1 MRVIF
6 RKSFATKVQVKNKSM
21 SLCIRMRMNGF
32 LLWKSKV
39 FFPLEMRNEIK
50 EKKKNQLPIF
60 IYTCISVQRM
70 SEHGFKYNEPTEM
83 KNMLL
88 QSK

>member
-1 MRVIF
+1 
-6 RKSFATKVQVKNKSM
+6 
-21 SLCIRMRMNGF
+21 
-32 LLWKSKV
+32 
-39 FFPLEMRNEIK
+39 MRNEIK